1 MLTIQYMSM
10 GLKRDRCL
18 AILGLSKNQ
27 LYHKATEMSPGRR
40 PTTHTAYKDRDT
52 NTIISVDNSVVVSEI
67 LEIKRNPDLSHWY
80 KLIWRRLQV
89 LGYYINHKK
98 VYRLM
103 CDYHLLGKARKKK
116 GRKFVQF
123 RRVLPEGPL
132 RVLEM
137 DIKYIWVEG
146 LARYCY
152 VLTVIDT
159 FTRYVLDWAVG
170 LTMRQEQVRRLWE
183 RIIVHY
189 LQPQNLLERKIELE
203 VRNDNG
209 KQFSSIM
216 IQSYFE
222 ENHLNQVFT
231 HPYSPEENGHVES
244 FHKTLDKALEH
255 FSFGSLKQVE
265 NRLEKF
271 YNVYNNDRNH
281 SSIAGLSPAM
291 FWALYEGG
299 KISVVHKKHRSIK
312 FRLEMAYQDLLDWSS
327 INQYKYR
334 VMRA

>member
-1 MLTIQYMSM
+1 MRFTKQIVIQNI
-10 GLKRDRCL
+10 DTAVCT
-18 AILGLSKNQ
+18 LGVGESSQIPKEEFIRIDKNTVMKFARVCKVFQ
-27 LYHKATEMSPGRR
+27 
-40 PTTHTAYKDRDT
+40 
-52 NTIISVDNSVVVSEI
+52 
-67 LEIKRNPDLSHWY
+67 SHWY
-80 KLIWRRLQV
+80 NLIWRRLRV

-103 CDYHLLGKARKKK
+103 CDYHLLSQARKKK

-137 DIKYIWVEG
+137 DIQYIWVKG

-152 VLTVIDT
+152 VMTVLDT

-170 LTMRQEQVRRLWE
+170 LTMRQEQVLRLWA

-231 HPYSPEENGHVES
+231 HPYSPEENGMS
-244 FHKTLDKALEH
+244 
-255 FSFGSLKQVE
+255 
-265 NRLEKF
+265 
-271 YNVYNNDRNH
+271 
-281 SSIAGLSPAM
+281 
-291 FWALYEGG
+291 
-299 KISVVHKKHRSIK
+299 
-312 FRLEMAYQDLLDWSS
+312 
-327 INQYKYR
+327 
-334 VMRA
+334 RAFIRH